1 MVRSTFKIQVLL
13 TCLQSDYQWGFDS
26 EQDWL
31 GSSLDLGPLVIGER
45 DFQLLL
51 GFQDLVVHEE

>member
-1 MVRSTFKIQVLL
+1 MVRLTFKIQILL
-13 TCLQSDYQWGFDS
+13 TCLQSGCQWGFDS

-31 GSSLDLGPLVIGER
+31 GSSLDLRPLVIGER